1 MHARMVLLIMSD
13 MAETGSDHR
22 LGSDLESCEAAPAL
36 GDRGRLHAEPPG
48 HTLSGSAAENARNLE
63 FRKSR
68 TLVNLYGRG
77 SNYGYIRNSLGTA
90 VAVSRYRYR
99 YVLVGTGTGP
109 AYSAILVPVLVY

>member
-1 MHARMVLLIMSD
+1 MPARTVPLMMSEL
-13 MAETGSDHR
+13 AEICSDH
-22 LGSDLESCEAAPAL
+22 SSSPKLESCEVAPAA
-36 GDRGRLHAEPPG
+36 GDRGRLYAEPPG
-48 HTLSGSAAENARNLE
+48 HNLSGSAAENARNLE

>member
-1 MHARMVLLIMSD
+1 MMFE
-13 MAETGSDHR
+13 MAEICSDHT
-22 LGSDLESCEAAPAL
+22 SSPKLESCEAAPAL

-48 HTLSGSAAENARNLE
+48 HNLSGSAAENARNLE

-68 TLVNLYGRG
+68 TLVNLYGQG